1 MARDSRAITRL
12 LPMGHRIMKNEM
24 HSHSSIQPTQRE
36 LAVAIRHIEDLRII
50 SMGDSSVFGVGDHG
64 NDIPSVGYGWT
75 GRIAH
80 DLKAKRFVNVAKNG
94 ARARHL
100 PANQLPAV
108 LAFRPHIALLCIG
121 TNDVLRGDF
130 SLDEI
135 REIVKEVC
143 KSVSSLG
150 SLVVILGLPDPLRTA
165 PGPLALRRI
174 LSARVLALNELLL
187 EIADDGYAI
196 FIPTWES
203 KIAHEREMWHVDRMH
218 PSAIGHQHIADLVR
232 RKLSLPRRS
241 VNKIPTS
248 VNRSKKFELY
258 WLITNG
264 GKWFL
269 KRSVDL
275 IPALIWLVIS
285 ETVRNSQ
292 ERSKSS

>member
-1 MARDSRAITRL
+1 
-12 LPMGHRIMKNEM
+12 MKYETQPD
-24 HSHSSIQPTQRE
+24 HFPIPTQRE
-36 LAVAIRHIEDLRII
+36 LAMAIRHIEDLRII

-75 GRIAH
+75 GRLAH
-80 DLKAKRFVNVAKNG
+80 DLNAKRFINVAKNG

-108 LAFRPHIALLCIG
+108 LAFRPHIALVCIG

-130 SLDEI
+130 SIEEI
-135 REIVKEVC
+135 RGAVEEIS
-143 KSVSSLG
+143 KSVVALG

-165 PGPLALRRI
+165 PGPLVLRRI
-174 LSARVLALNELLL
+174 LSTRVLALNEMLL
-187 EIADDGYAI
+187 EIAEDGYAI

-203 KIAHEREMWHVDRMH
+203 KIAHERKMWHVDRMH

-241 VNKIPTS
+241 ASKIPTI
-248 VNRSKKFELY
+248 VNRSKRFEIY

-285 ETVRNSQ
+285 ESIRNSRN
-292 ERSKSS
+292 RSKLI

>member
-1 MARDSRAITRL
+1 
-12 LPMGHRIMKNEM
+12 MGYRIMKNEM
-24 HSHSSIQPTQRE
+24 QSDRSFSPTQRE
-36 LAVAIRHIEDLRII
+36 LAMAIRHIDDLRII

-75 GRIAH
+75 GRLAH

-100 PANQLPAV
+100 PTNQLPAV

-130 SLDEI
+130 SIDEI
-135 REIVKEVC
+135 RGAVEEIC
-143 KSVSSLG
+143 KSVAALG

-174 LSARVLALNELLL
+174 LSSRVLALNELLV

-241 VNKIPTS
+241 SNKIPTI
-248 VNRSKKFELY
+248 VNRSKKFEMY

-275 IPALIWLVIS
+275 IPALIWLVVS
-285 ETVRNSQ
+285 ETMRNRRKRRQGS
-292 ERSKSS
+292 

>member
-1 MARDSRAITRL
+1 
-12 LPMGHRIMKNEM
+12 MKNEM
-24 HSHSSIQPTQRE
+24 QSDRSFSPTQRE
-36 LAVAIRHIEDLRII
+36 LAMAIRHIDDLRII

-75 GRIAH
+75 GRLAH

-100 PANQLPAV
+100 PTNQLPAV

-130 SLDEI
+130 SIEEI
-135 REIVKEVC
+135 RGAVEEIC
-143 KSVSSLG
+143 KSVAALG

-174 LSARVLALNELLL
+174 LSSRVLALNELLV

-241 VNKIPTS
+241 SNKIPTI
-248 VNRSKKFELY
+248 VNRSKKFEMY

-275 IPALIWLVIS
+275 IPALIWLVVS
-285 ETVRNSQ
+285 ETMRNRRQRSQ
-292 ERSKSS
+292 GS

>member
-1 MARDSRAITRL
+1 
-12 LPMGHRIMKNEM
+12 MKNEM
-24 HSHSSIQPTQRE
+24 QSDRSFSPTQRE
-36 LAVAIRHIEDLRII
+36 LAMAIRHIDDLRII

-75 GRIAH
+75 GRLAH

-100 PANQLPAV
+100 PTNQLPAV

-130 SLDEI
+130 SIDEI
-135 REIVKEVC
+135 RGAVEEIC
-143 KSVSSLG
+143 KSVAALG

-174 LSARVLALNELLL
+174 LSSRVLALNELLV

-241 VNKIPTS
+241 SNKIPTI
-248 VNRSKKFELY
+248 VNRSKKFEMY

-275 IPALIWLVIS
+275 IPALIWLVVS
-285 ETVRNSQ
+285 ETMRNRRKRRQGS
-292 ERSKSS
+292 